1 MIKPNLLSSR
11 MGDGNTDEVHD
22 NLVGLNDL
30 CEFFKMNKSHTVLEL
45 GTNSGISTSLFAYYA
60 KEVIA
65 IDLNKNDKLE
75 NTLNLY
81 PNIKFK
87 QGNLN
92 NIVCTL
98 EDNYFDFI
106 YIDAEHDYNSVL
118 NDIKISLP
126 KLKKQGIMC
135 GHDFGLGWPGVISA
149 VSEIFH
155 DKFIKLFGDNS
166 WAAMEK

>member
-11 MGDGNTDEVHD
+11 MGNNNTDDVHD

-45 GTNSGISTSLFAYYA
+45 GSYSGISTSLFAYYA

-65 IDLNKNDKLE
+65 IDLNKSDKLE

-92 NIVCTL
+92 NIVSTL

-118 NDIKISLP
+118 NDIKTSLP

-135 GHDFGLGWPGVISA
+135 GHDFGLPWPGVINA

-155 DKFIKLFGDNS
+155 DKFIKVFGDNS
-166 WAAMEK
+166 WAVIEK